1 VIYRFSEQFIQG
13 MLTNVGALPLE
24 RINSM
29 LKFVPGYDRTPDQL
43 AMYLESAKRERLVTV
58 KDGLWS
64 LTPEGKVGK

>member
-1 VIYRFSEQFIQG
+1 

-24 RINSM
+24 RISGM

-43 AMYLESAKRERLVTV
+43 AMYLESAKRERLVNV

-64 LTPEGKVGK
+64 LTPEGGSHNV

>member
-1 VIYRFSEQFIQG
+1 

-29 LKFVPGYDRTPDQL
+29 LKFVPGYDRTTDQL
-43 AMYLESAKRERLVTV
+43 AMYLESAKREGLVAM

-64 LTPEGKVGK
+64 LTPEGKAGQ

>member
-1 VIYRFSEQFIQG
+1 

-29 LKFVPGYDRTPDQL
+29 LKFAPGYDRTTDQL
-43 AMYLESAKRERLVTV
+43 AMYLESAKREGLVTT

-64 LTPEGKVGK
+64 LTPEGSAG